1 MFNLSHLHPMVV
13 HFPIA
18 LILAGIL
25 ADVAFMVYKKEICFS
40 KAGLY
45 LMVLGSLGAIAAFL
59 TGEFLTSH
67 PEEGE
72 IMTVFERHETGAWIT
87 LIAMVVGTAFRLYLA
102 ASKKEQS
109 SLKWIVF
116 CFFVVAAASVSFTGL
131 LGGVMVYDYMVGL

>member
-1 MFNLSHLHPMVV
+1 MFNPATFHPMVV

-25 ADVAFMVYKKEICFS
+25 ADIAFIVCKKEICFS

-45 LMVLGSLGAIAAFL
+45 LMVLGTLGALAAVL

-72 IMTVFERHETGAWIT
+72 IMTIFEKHETGAWTT
-87 LIAMVVGTAFRLYLA
+87 LIVMLVGLALRLYIVA
-102 ASKKEQS
+102 AKKEQTL
-109 SLKWIVF
+109 LKWVVF
-116 CFFVVAAASVSFTGL
+116 ALFLVGAAAVSYTGFF
-131 LGGVMVYDYMVGL
+131 GGTMVYEYMVGL

>member
-1 MFNLSHLHPMVV
+1 MFNPAHFHPMLV

-25 ADVAFMVYKKEICFS
+25 ADIAFMVCKKEICFS

-45 LMVLGSLGAIAAFL
+45 LMILGTIGALAAFL

-72 IMTVFERHETGAWIT
+72 IMSVFEKHETGAWVT
-87 LIAMVVGTAFRLYLA
+87 LIVMVIGSALRIYLVSA
-102 ASKKEQS
+102 KKEQS
-109 SLKWIVF
+109 PFKWAVF
-116 CFFVVAAASVSFTGL
+116 ALFIAGAAAVTYTGFF
-131 LGGVMVYDYMVGL
+131 GGSMVYEFMVGL